1 MIPCSSKDGANER
14 RQIAQLFFYFILVIA
29 SAISVGK
36 WIDSDAGSVIDYR
49 ISYIDQNLLEY
60 DYDSVSDGPD
70 DVCFVSTPF
79 IYANDTRTALPHSPR
94 ASIKLIAKNYFIRA
108 PPLLFS

>member
-29 SAISVGK
+29 SAVSVGK
-36 WIDSDAGSVIDYR
+36 WIDSDVGSVINYR

-60 DYDSVSDGPD
+60 DSESDGPD
-70 DVCFVSTPF
+70 DVCFVSVPC
-79 IYANDTRTALPHSPR
+79 IYANDTRTALPHFPR
-94 ASIKLIAKNYFIRA
+94 VSINLIAKNYFIRA